1 MLNVVVLIGRLAADP
16 EPRYTVDGTAVTN
29 FRIAVQRPFTNRE
42 GEREAD
48 FLDVV
53 CWRRLAE
60 TVAQNLRKGR
70 LVAVHGRV
78 QTRSWE
84 TQDGDRRWK
93 TEIVAEDVRFLDWPD
108 DDRPR
113 KRRDTKD
120 DDLLDDFLDDDDAD
134 VPFN

>member
-53 CWRRLAE
+53 CWRKLAE

-70 LVAVHGRV
+70 LVAVRGRV